1 KLQRA
6 KYFSRIDLSKGYY
19 QIPVQPQVRKY
30 LAFSTMEG
38 HFEFNVLPFG
48 LHNAPS
54 IFSAMMGKLLAPL
67 SSEHLHSFM
76 DDILI
81 ATPTWEEHVTLLQQL
96 LARLRD
102 TGLTARPTK
111 CQ

>member
-1 KLQRA
+1 MLRKPNGEHLLCIDFRLLNAVTQFQPEPLPDQTDLFAKLQRA

-54 IFSAMMGKLLAPL
+54 IFSAMMRKLLAPL
-67 SSEHLHSFM
+67 
-76 DDILI
+76 
-81 ATPTWEEHVTLLQQL
+81 
-96 LARLRD
+96 
-102 TGLTARPTK
+102 
-111 CQ
+111 